1 MHIID
6 IFIRFLRPLFTARAE
21 LHQPFTTVEMK
32 ISKLR
37 NNKMKANARD
47 KFPFLKKILLN

>member
-6 IFIRFLRPLFTARAE
+6 IFIHFLHPLFTAWAE

-37 NNKMKANARD
+37 NNKMEAGARD
-47 KFPFLKKILLN
+47 KFPIFMKILLN

>member
-1 MHIID
+1 MHIIY
-6 IFIRFLRPLFTARAE
+6 IFIHFLHPLFTAWAE

-37 NNKMKANARD
+37 NNKMEAGARD
-47 KFPFLKKILLN
+47 KFPILIKILLN

>member
-6 IFIRFLRPLFTARAE
+6 IFIRFLRPLFTAWAG

-37 NNKMKANARD
+37 NNKMEAVARD
-47 KFPFLKKILLN
+47 KFPILIKILLN

>member
-6 IFIRFLRPLFTARAE
+6 IFIHFLRPLFTARAE
-21 LHQPFTTVEMK
+21 LLQPFTTVEMK

-37 NNKMKANARD
+37 NHKMEAGARD
-47 KFPFLKKILLN
+47 KFPILMKILLD

>member
-37 NNKMKANARD
+37 NNKMEAGARD

>member
-6 IFIRFLRPLFTARAE
+6 IFIHFLCPLFTAWAE

-37 NNKMKANARD
+37 NNKMEAGARD
-47 KFPFLKKILLN
+47 KFPILIKILLN

>member
-6 IFIRFLRPLFTARAE
+6 IFIHFLRPLFTAWAE
-21 LHQPFTTVEMK
+21 LHQPFTTVKMK

-37 NNKMKANARD
+37 NNKMEAGARD
-47 KFPFLKKILLN
+47 KFPILMKILLN

>member
-6 IFIRFLRPLFTARAE
+6 IFIHFLHPLFTAWAE

-32 ISKLR
+32 ISNLR
-37 NNKMKANARD
+37 NNKMEAGARD
-47 KFPFLKKILLN
+47 KFPIFMKILLN

>member
-6 IFIRFLRPLFTARAE
+6 IFIRFLRPLFTAWAE
-21 LHQPFTTVEMK
+21 LHRPFTTVEMK

-37 NNKMKANARD
+37 NNKMEAGARD
-47 KFPFLKKILLN
+47 KFPILMKILLD

>member
-6 IFIRFLRPLFTARAE
+6 IFIHFLHPLFTALTK

-32 ISKLR
+32 INKLR
-37 NNKMKANARD
+37 NNKMEAGARD
-47 KFPFLKKILLN
+47 KFPILIKILLN

>member
-6 IFIRFLRPLFTARAE
+6 IFIHFLHPLFTALTK

-32 ISKLR
+32 ISNLR
-37 NNKMKANARD
+37 NNKMEAGARD
-47 KFPFLKKILLN
+47 KFPILIKILLN

>member
-6 IFIRFLRPLFTARAE
+6 IFIQFLHPLFTAWAE

-37 NNKMKANARD
+37 NNKMESDARD
-47 KFPFLKKILLN
+47 KFPILMKILLN